1 MPGIRRDLTSRT
13 QYNLINVSYHFICDI
28 NIFCNKRTE
37 QITYFRR
44 VLVTFLNKFLS
55 LPSISKTTVM
65 KKYLLPILL
74 LFISFTSLAQNE
86 EQHSAEFNWG
96 EKNAVYVIIG
106 VILVIVLVIIW
117 LIKRKKKPPTQ

>member
-1 MPGIRRDLTSRT
+1 
-13 QYNLINVSYHFICDI
+13 
-28 NIFCNKRTE
+28 
-37 QITYFRR
+37 
-44 VLVTFLNKFLS
+44 
-55 LPSISKTTVM
+55 M

-117 LIKRKKKPPTQ
+117 LVKRKKKPPTQ